1 MNLIK
6 ITKKIYPVEIETL
19 YATKNNFTGKKI
31 YKRNDCYLHKDT
43 IPFFEKSIK
52 LAEKLNLKLKIFDAF
67 RPAEAQWK
75 LWQHTPDE
83 NFIAHPK
90 KGSPH
95 SRGVAIELT
104 LIKKNNT
111 ELNMGTKF
119 DNFSTKSYHGNNLIS
134 KDAQK
139 NRYILL
145 GIMMS
150 AGWDFFKNE
159 WWHYQLFNSKK
170 YKLLKNNIL
179 KKPLM

>member
-6 ITKKIYPVEIETL
+6 ITKKIYPVEIEIL
-19 YATKNNFTGKKI
+19 YATKKNFTGEKI
-31 YKRNDCYLHKDT
+31 YKRNDCYLHKDA
-43 IPFFEKSIK
+43 IPYFEKSIK
-52 LAEKLNLKLKIFDAF
+52 LAEKLNLKLKIFDTF

-75 LWQHTPDE
+75 LWKHTPDE
-83 NFIAHPK
+83 KFIAHPE

-95 SRGVAIELT
+95 SRGVAIDLT
-104 LIKKNNT
+104 LVKKNLK

-119 DNFSTKSYHGNNLIS
+119 DNFSNKSYHGNNTIS

-170 YKLLKNNIL
+170 YKLLKNNVL
-179 KKPLM
+179 KNPLM